1 MRRALLSVFDKQGLA
16 ELGRTLVR
24 LGFELVSTGGT
35 SACLRDHQ
43 LPVTSVESVTG
54 LPEMLGGR
62 VKTLHPALHAGIL
75 ARRQDPQHVET
86 LERSG
91 FQPIDLVV
99 VNLYP
104 FRQTVSLPDC
114 TREQG
119 IEQIDIGGPALL
131 RSAAKNHADVLV
143 VVDPA
148 DYREVALALEQGETT
163 PDLRLKLAAKAF
175 AHTAAYDAAVAQ
187 WLAPAP
193 QPLAVLLTDPE
204 PLRYGENPHQAALR
218 YLDANAVLVKQA
230 NWRFHQGKELSYNN
244 LVDADAAWA
253 LVADLPVERAA
264 AVVVKHANPC
274 GVGSTPGTLARAI
287 ARAVAADPVSA
298 FGGILAVNRPF
309 DLEAADFLADRFLEV
324 VLAPSFTPEALQRLS
339 RKPNLRVVAMGPAD
353 PDAVRRVLQVTRL
366 GVLLQTPDTALLDLS
381 QARVVTDVTPTPV
394 QWQALDLAW
403 RVVKHVKSNAIVIG
417 DETGTLG
424 VGAGQ
429 MSRVDSA
436 AIAADK
442 AAQFPEGL
450 RVAAS
455 DAFFPFPDGVETL
468 ARAGVRA
475 IVQPGGSKKDPEVVA
490 AAQDL
495 GIAMVLTGTRHFR
508 H

>member
-1 MRRALLSVFDKQGLA
+1 MRRALLSVSDKQGLA
-16 ELGRTLVR
+16 ELGHTLVR

-35 SACLRDHQ
+35 AAFLRDHQ
-43 LPVTSVESVTG
+43 LPVTLVETVTG
-54 LPEMLGGR
+54 VPEMLGGR

-75 ARRQDPQHVET
+75 ARRQDPHHVET
-86 LERSG
+86 LELAG
-91 FQPIDLVV
+91 FRAIDLVV

-104 FRQTVSLPDC
+104 FRQTVSHPDS

-143 VVDPA
+143 VVDPS
-148 DYREVALALEQGETT
+148 DYPEVALALEQAATAPELH
-163 PDLRLKLAAKAF
+163 LRLAAKAF

-187 WLAPAP
+187 WLAPTP
-193 QPLAVLLTDPE
+193 QPLTVRLTDPE
-204 PLRYGENPHQAALR
+204 PLRYGENPHQAAWR
-218 YLDANAVLVKQA
+218 HLDADAVLVKQA

-253 LVADLPVERAA
+253 LIADLPTDRAA

-274 GVGSTPGTLARAI
+274 GVGCTPGSVARAI
-287 ARAVAADPVSA
+287 ARAFAADPVSA
-298 FGGILAVNRPF
+298 FGGILALNRPF
-309 DLEAADFLADRFLEV
+309 DLAAAEFLADRFLEV
-324 VLAPSFTPEALQRLS
+324 VLAPSFTPDAVEYLS
-339 RKPNLRVVAMGPAD
+339 RKPNLRVVAMGAPD

-366 GVLLQTPDTALLDLS
+366 GVLLQTPDTAPLDLS
-381 QARVVTDVTPTPV
+381 CARVVTEVAPTAA

-417 DETGTLG
+417 DESGTLG

-455 DAFFPFPDGVETL
+455 DAFFPFPDGVEVL

-490 AAQDL
+490 AAQEL